1 MAMKTMMATKA
12 AAPPKRAA
20 VKPRAMKAAK
30 AAAPPKSTKAAAK
43 AAAKAAQKER
53 EAAKAAEAAKGE
65 GRRVCSQ
72 TTIRPT
78 PDTTSRPPEDAVWWF
93 ADTRGVKS
101 VWAVAWVY
109 KGKIQQVMYTE
120 D

>member
-43 AAAKAAQKER
+43 AAQKER
-53 EAAKAAEAAKGE
+53 EAAQASTL
-65 GRRVCSQ
+65 VC
-72 TTIRPT
+72 
-78 PDTTSRPPEDAVWWF
+78 RPPDDAVWWF

-101 VWAVAWVY
+101 VWAVAWDY
-109 KGKIQQVMYTE
+109 KGKIQQAMFTE
-120 D
+120 E